1 VGGPERAAPGDA
13 GPTMYYL
20 ETKRLLALDSAEK
33 KREQQ
38 RKVLILTLLNMLV
51 LFSTQN
57 VLAPNLT
64 AISQSFGFNDVQ
76 RDEYIGGQLTMVFF
90 LSGLVSGVT
99 FGLVSAIM
107 PRFPCLVGLTALTGV
122 GCLAAAH
129 LTSYGGLCFVRALC
143 GWGVGGSLP
152 LMYSMLGDLIPAKDR
167 TLGSAYVTTVC
178 GFGIFF
184 GQMVGA
190 LLGGQ
195 DWRTPFV
202 VLGVLCLGL
211 ACFCQHYGREP
222 ERGAN
227 DPVSQQHVQ
236 LGETYQPVTS
246 LKHIRKTVLSST
258 NLVIWAQA
266 FPGNIP
272 WGIALVFLNDFMC
285 QDLQLSMTAALV
297 SINILAFL
305 SLLGNLIG
313 GLLGRHLHTQAKWLT
328 PAVAASCCILRCSPL
343 WMVFGWRR
351 QLGVPDTY
359 AKYILFTATL
369 GVAGFLASMPG
380 ALLGGMML
388 NVNLPT
394 TRGIVFATYAALE
407 DFSKATGAVVVAL
420 LVPLVGSRD
429 IAYQVCLLLW
439 LVPGVV
445 LLLACQSAEQD
456 ERTMEEAVLESINE
470 GLVRGSK
477 LRARQEVRS
486 VLSSLDKKKIDE
498 QDQKEEGEAD
508 PKAKGR
514 QLLVDSRL

>member
-1 VGGPERAAPGDA
+1 
-13 GPTMYYL
+13 MYYL

-33 KREQQ
+33 KRERQ
-38 RKVLILTLLNMLV
+38 RKVLILTLLDMLV

-64 AISQSFGFNDVQ
+64 AISQSFGFSDTE

-99 FGLVSAIM
+99 FGLVSAFL
-107 PRFPCLVGLTALTGV
+107 PRFPCLVGLTALTGA
-122 GCLAAAH
+122 GCLLAAH
-129 LTSYGGLCFVRALC
+129 LSSYGGLVFVRLLC

-178 GFGIFF
+178 GFGIFL
-184 GQMVGA
+184 GQMIGA

-202 VLGVLCLGL
+202 VIGALCLGVAGATHHL
-211 ACFCQHYGREP
+211 GREP

-227 DPVSQQHVQ
+227 DPVSQQHQQ
-236 LGETYQPVTS
+236 LGDAYQPITS
-246 LKHIRKTVLSST
+246 FKHIRKTVFSQT
-258 NLVIWAQA
+258 NIVIWAQA

-305 SLLGNLIG
+305 SLLGNLTG
-313 GLLGRHLHTQAKWLT
+313 GLLGRHLHQHGKWMT
-328 PAVAASCCILRCSPL
+328 PLVACACCVLRCSPL
-343 WMVFGWRR
+343 WLVFGWRR

-359 AKYILFTATL
+359 AKYVLFTATL
-369 GVAGFLASMPG
+369 GVAGFLAAMPG
-380 ALLGGMML
+380 ALLGGLML

-407 DFSKATGAVVVAL
+407 DFSKATGAVVVAI
-420 LVPLVGSRD
+420 LVPFVGSRD

-439 LVPGVV
+439 LVPGLA
-445 LLLACQSAEQD
+445 LLLACSSVEHD
-456 ERTMEEAVLESINE
+456 ERQMEEAVLESIND

-477 LRARQEVRS
+477 IDARAKVKS
-486 VLSSLDKKKIDE
+486 VLSSIDRGKPDNEESKKLLDKEDDPPEPKKQFPVDSR
-498 QDQKEEGEAD
+498 
-508 PKAKGR
+508 AK
-514 QLLVDSRL
+514 QFVVDSRL

>member
-1 VGGPERAAPGDA
+1 
-13 GPTMYYL
+13 M
-20 ETKRLLALDSAEK
+20 
-33 KREQQ
+33 
-38 RKVLILTLLNMLV
+38 V

-64 AISQSFGFNDVQ
+64 AISQSFGFNDVE

-90 LSGLVSGVT
+90 LAGLVSGVT
-99 FGLVSAIM
+99 FGLLSAVM
-107 PRFPCLVGLTALTGV
+107 PRFPCLVGLTAVTGA
-122 GCLAAAH
+122 GCLLAAH
-129 LTSYGGLCFVRALC
+129 LRSYGGLVFVRMLC

-178 GFGIFF
+178 GFGIFL

-202 VLGVLCLGL
+202 VLGALSLAIACATHHLGS
-211 ACFCQHYGREP
+211 EP

-227 DPVSQQHVQ
+227 DPVSQQHHQ
-236 LGETYQPVTS
+236 LGEAYQPITS
-246 LKHIRKTVLSST
+246 FKHIRKTVLSTT
-258 NLVIWAQA
+258 NVVIWAQA

-305 SLLGNLIG
+305 SLLGNLTG
-313 GLLGRHLHTQAKWLT
+313 GLLGRHLHVQGKWMT
-328 PAVAASCCILRCSPL
+328 PLVAAACCVMRCSPL
-343 WMVFGWRR
+343 WLVFGWRR
-351 QLGVPDTY
+351 QLGIPDTY
-359 AKYILFTATL
+359 AKYVLFTATL

-380 ALLGGMML
+380 ALLGGLML

-407 DFSKATGAVVVAL
+407 DFSKATGAVVVAI
-420 LVPLVGSRD
+420 LVPFVGSRD

-439 LVPGVV
+439 LGPGLA
-445 LLLACQSAEQD
+445 LLIACNSVEHD
-456 ERTMEEAVLESINE
+456 ERQMEEAVLESINE

-477 LRARQEVRS
+477 NRARQQVKALLGSKTDEKASPAKEDEAAERKK
-486 VLSSLDKKKIDE
+486 SS
-498 QDQKEEGEAD
+498 
-508 PKAKGR
+508 KAK
-514 QLLVDSRL
+514 QFIVDSRL